1 MRTMKTGDECGGGGS
16 EWERPRLR
24 FSARRRRKGTTSWVA
39 VNCGGGGGWGRPRL
53 RRQRMGTTSAPAATG
68 DGWGRP
74 RLQRRRMGTTST
86 PAAADGEAPA
96 VAGEDLASGSGFA
109 GGGGRGKDGRRG
121 ASSGQR
127 DSDDGGRAMM
137 AAAPDLEE
145 SVAMAICGG
154 VCGRS
159 AGGEVRVWAPMWSS
173 CQQGEGDAGAGG
185 WGGRRIKATL
195 GRRISAA
202 AAVDTEGIEAVVERK
217 TGERGTLAR
226 LRSAGSERCGSDM
239 SHWIRQSDNSYSACM
254 IGLE

>member
-1 MRTMKTGDECGGGGS
+1 MKTGDECGGGGS

-39 VNCGGGGGWGRPRL
+39 VDCGGGCGWGTTRE
-53 RRQRMGTTSAPAATG
+53 MGIGFDSVLTG
-68 DGWGRP
+68 
-74 RLQRRRMGTTST
+74 
-86 PAAADGEAPA
+86 
-96 VAGEDLASGSGFA
+96 VGFA